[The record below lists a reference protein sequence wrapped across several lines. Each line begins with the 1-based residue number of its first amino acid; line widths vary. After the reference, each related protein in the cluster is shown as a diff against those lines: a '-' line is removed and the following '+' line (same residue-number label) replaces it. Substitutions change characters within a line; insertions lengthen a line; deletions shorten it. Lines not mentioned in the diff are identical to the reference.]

1 MPTRWL
7 FVDMSGAVQEPG
19 TQWRRIPVALAKGTL
34 SNALPRCTRCHTNAN
49 CHNSRLLQVCFQS
62 GRSLR
67 TEELHRCVL
76 AVPGQQ
82 YIVDCT
88 VAVTA
93 PFGDRFRTVCRYSM
107 TAVTPA
113 TAQLRIDYAMTY
125 AKPIPGWGRAMLEP
139 AAESGLA
146 KNFAQ
151 FIAVLSDFI
160 DLSDAAVPVSPER
173 PPTAPTPPAEP
184 FSAAPP
190 TPPASAAPRVS
201 HVTAILTAAGSQRRI
216 RTVRT
221 MFVDDHVVDLFL
233 PLAEVLLM
241 SAGLS
246 NSGDVAVRG
255 AAALLSTSSVLL
267 LLQMM
272 LNLWHS
278 IGEACEGSRSVPG
291 VLCARA
297 HRAVDLPQSVAG
309 LFVATAAIMS
319 LRSLMGA
326 VAAQV
331 RHTSSRLR
339 TRSMQHA

>member
-1 MPTRWL
+1 M
-7 FVDMSGAVQEPG
+7 
-19 TQWRRIPVALAKGTL
+19 
-34 SNALPRCTRCHTNAN
+34 
-49 CHNSRLLQVCFQS
+49 
-62 GRSLR
+62 
-67 TEELHRCVL
+67 
-76 AVPGQQ
+76 
-82 YIVDCT
+82 
-88 VAVTA
+88 TA
-93 PFGDRFRTVCRYSM
+93 PFGDRFRTVCRYTM
-107 TAVTPA
+107 AAVTPT

-160 DLSDAAVPVSPER
+160 ALSDASVPVSPIH
-173 PPTAPTPPAEP
+173 PPTTTSPPAP
-184 FSAAPP
+184 
-190 TPPASAAPRVS
+190 PPAPSTAGPPLPAADAVPRVS

-233 PLAEVLLM
+233 PVAEVLLM

-255 AAALLSTSSVLL
+255 AAALLSTASVLL
-267 LLQMM
+267 LLQML
-272 LNLWHS
+272 LNLWHR
-278 IGEACEGSRSVPG
+278 IGEACERSRSMSS
-291 VLCARA
+291 VLCAQA

-309 LFVATAAIMS
+309 VFVATVVIMS

-326 VAAQV
+326 AAAQV
-331 RHTSSRLR
+331 GRCTCRCVYCYSIHLDLMYALVWWSVSAAWHRHACHCFAWPTLASLRGALARVLHTLGLCQVLAGDGAVDASMAATSTCLWCRYSHQAAPADVP
-339 TRSMQHA
+339 SH